1 MKDERFCKQILVRPH
16 DLNHAGTLFGGT
28 MMAWADEMA
37 FIAATLTHPH
47 CTFVTK
53 VFHKFDF
60 INRAM
65 DGDIIQ
71 IEAEVLRTGNTSVT
85 VAVKASNTLTGQEI
99 FQTTAVMVNAR
110 QGKSIPITSNLQQ
123 SK

>member
-1 MKDERFCKQILVRPH
+1 MERKKFTKQILVRPH

-37 FIAATLTHPH
+37 FIAATLTYPH

-53 VFHKFDF
+53 VFHEFNF
-60 INRAM
+60 IRGTK

-71 IEAEVLRTGNTSVT
+71 IEAEVLKTGNTSVM
-85 VAVKASNTLTGQEI
+85 VAVKAINAVTGQEI
-99 FQTTAVMVNAR
+99 FT
-110 QGKSIPITSNLQQ
+110 
-123 SK
+123 